1 MSFIFY
7 GIFHDDFMN
16 ALRQFIKLF
25 NHTFTIG
32 ESISFT
38 PKSILIVI
46 LVFVLTTLLLKIF
59 RKIIYRTLSDDARVK
74 FKSVFSFFNYFVYTV
89 VVLLTFQNIGVNLTA
104 VFAASAALLVGV
116 GLALQTFIQDIIS
129 GIFILVDQSVH
140 VGDIIE
146 VDGQVGKVENIK
158 LRTTRAVTRENK
170 VLIIPNH
177 KFLTSI
183 LFNWTENGVITK
195 EFVAVG
201 VSYDTDAEKV
211 TELLLEIAEGH
222 KAILKKPIP
231 QVIFSD
237 FGDSALQFQLYFALS
252 SSFVSNLVKSDLRY
266 SILLKFKEEN
276 IEIPFPQR
284 TLNFVNPP
292 KSLQ

>member
-1 MSFIFY
+1 M
-7 GIFHDDFMN
+7 
-16 ALRQFIKLF
+16 K
-25 NHTFTIG
+25 
-32 ESISFT
+32 
-38 PKSILIVI
+38 
-46 LVFVLTTLLLKIF
+46 LLK
-59 RKIIYRTLSDDARVK
+59 KIIYRTLSNDAKLK
-74 FKSVFSFFNYFVYTV
+74 FESIFKFFNYFIYIIVI
-89 VVLLTFQNIGVNLTA
+89 LITFQNIGINLTA
-104 VFAASAALLVGV
+104 VFAASAALLVGL

-195 EFVAVG
+195 EFIQIG
-201 VSYDTDAEKV
+201 VSYRSDPKQITSILK
-211 TELLLEIAEGH
+211 EIANAH
-222 KAILKKPIP
+222 SLVLKEPKPF
-231 QVIFSD
+231 VVFND
-237 FGDSALQFQLYFALS
+237 FGDSALQFQLYFGLRN
-252 SSFVSNLVKSDLRY
+252 SFISNIVKSDLRY
-266 SILLKFKEEN
+266 EIINVFNKEG

-284 TLNFVNPP
+284 TVSFVNSP
-292 KSLQ
+292 KALQ

>member
-195 EFVAVG
+195 EYVAVG
-201 VSYDTDAEKV
+201 VSYDSDAEKV
-211 TELLLEIAEGH
+211 TKLLLEIAEGH

-231 QVIFSD
+231 QVIFND

>member
-74 FKSVFSFFNYFVYTV
+74 FKSIFSFFNYFVYTV

>member
-1 MSFIFY
+1 MKTIRRFIE
-7 GIFHDDFMN
+7 
-16 ALRQFIKLF
+16 LF
-25 NHTFTIG
+25 NHNFTVG

-46 LVFVLTTLLLKIF
+46 LVFVLTSLLLKIF
-59 RKIIYRTLSDDARVK
+59 RKIIYRTLSDDAKVK
-74 FKSVFSFFNYFVYTV
+74 FKSVFSFFNYFVYTIV
-89 VVLLTFQNIGVNLTA
+89 ILLTFQNVGVNLTA

-201 VSYDTDAEKV
+201 VSYDSNAEKV
-211 TELLLEIAEGH
+211 TTLLLEIAEEH
-222 KAILKKPIP
+222 KAILQKPAP
-231 QVIFSD
+231 QVIFND

-252 SSFVSNLVKSDLRY
+252 RSFVSNLVKSDLRY
-266 SILLKFKEEN
+266 AILLKFKEEN

-284 TLNFVNPP
+284 TLSFVNPP

>member
-1 MSFIFY
+1 
-7 GIFHDDFMN
+7 MN
-16 ALRQFIKLF
+16 AFRQFIKLF

-46 LVFVLTTLLLKIF
+46 LVFVLTSLLLKIF

-74 FKSVFSFFNYFVYTV
+74 FKSIFSFFNYFVYTV

-201 VSYDTDAEKV
+201 VSYDADVDKV
-211 TELLLEIAEGH
+211 TKILLEIAEGH
-222 KAILKKPIP
+222 KAILTKPIP
-231 QVIFSD
+231 QVIFND
-237 FGDSALQFQLYFALS
+237 FGDSALQFQLYFA
-252 SSFVSNLVKSDLRY
+252 
-266 SILLKFKEEN
+266 
-276 IEIPFPQR
+276 
-284 TLNFVNPP
+284 
-292 KSLQ
+292 